1 MKSIKIEVPK
11 GYEIDEKKSTFEN
24 IVFKPC
30 KRVIDSVEAA
40 CEVLGE
46 CDENVK
52 ELRKLEC
59 AGCDTT
65 FQSLVVGVKAFN
77 EGWEPNWSDSEEYKY
92 FAYYSMDKKVPT
104 FHFALYNDSF
114 AAVPTRLYFSSRSKV
129 EEFVNIKEFNDL
141 YIKYL
146 S

>member
-30 KRVIDSVEAA
+30 KKVIDSVEAA

-46 CDENVK
+46 CDEDVK

-77 EGWEPNWSDSEEYKY
+77 EGWEPNWNDSKECKY
-92 FAYYSMDKKVPT
+92 FAYYLMNKKVPA
-104 FHFALYNDSF
+104 FGDALYNDSV
-114 AAVPTRLYFSSRSKV
+114 ASVPTRLCFSSRSKV
-129 EEFVNIKEFNDL
+129 EEFVNIKEFSDL
-141 YIKYL
+141 YIKCL